1 MTRDEERHSE
11 NLKKQYKQYLLDVS
25 EQIRHKSQKK
35 RDDIER
41 DRTLEKEIIRVE
53 NETMKDNLN
62 SKWSRRNDQNKQLEE
77 MKKSVEL
84 QKQEKALKRLEDQ
97 SKEREMIQLQEE
109 NILIKNRQ
117 HIMRKKVVSV

>member
-1 MTRDEERHSE
+1 MTRDEERHSG